1 MVDTSGGDFVSPGF
15 RYFAR
20 IESGS
25 PAQIGAYL
33 PDYSGDVTVYW
44 RGHVGRETLQ
54 SIIGETETVLTR
66 SGQKVV
72 GTFDAYGID
81 SKDPDE
87 TERHIGPVQVEP
99 LKAELSKR
107 LASTG
112 ELPDFDACRAE
123 LTVSQGKVI
132 IWANVSGD
140 ETAALEE
147 GGENIGVSVPQLLF
161 KQEIRSVIEHAISIT
176 MELKPPAVLKLLN
189 DISIAIQ
196 TRALRPG

>member
-1 MVDTSGGDFVSPGF
+1 MSPGF
-15 RYFAR
+15 RYFAT
-20 IESGS
+20 IENGS

-33 PDYSGDVTVYW
+33 LDYSGDLTVYW

-54 SIIGETETVLTR
+54 SIIGETETVLVR

-72 GTFDAYGID
+72 GTLDAYGID
-81 SKDPDE
+81 STSPDE
-87 TERHIGPVQVEP
+87 TERHIGPVH
-99 LKAELSKR
+99 AELAKR

-123 LTVSQGKVI
+123 LTVSQGKII

-147 GGENIGVSVPQLLF
+147 GGENIGVSVPSCCSS
-161 KQEIRSVIEHAISIT
+161 KKYDR
-176 MELKPPAVLKLLN
+176 
-189 DISIAIQ
+189 
-196 TRALRPG
+196 